1 MIISI
6 YRSLWMKNLKFNAK
20 KVCGNLGNSKSIR
33 TFAVLKDKPLVVPVQ
48 QRENTK
54 DGDLV

>member
-1 MIISI
+1 
-6 YRSLWMKNLKFNAK
+6 MKNLKFNAK